1 MDHLERTRH
10 MRVFLENHP
19 PVCKELF
26 WVIVDQLSVDE
37 NVHVVSADQVDLVE
51 RGVRAGGNWGQTNLV
66 LHLLLL
72 GELDLGDLRHPL
84 HLHPRAE
91 DLDLV
96 RVHRRVGDQDL
107 GVLHSL
113 RLVHP
118 DFLVQQETWMW
129 KLSFTE

>member
-1 MDHLERTRH
+1 MGT
-10 MRVFLENHP
+10 
-19 PVCKELF
+19 
-26 WVIVDQLSVDE
+26 
-37 NVHVVSADQVDLVE
+37 DQVDLVE
-51 RGVRAGGNWGQTNLV
+51 RGVRAGNNWGQTNLV

-72 GELDLGDLRHPL
+72 GELDLGNLAHVV
-84 HLHPRAE
+84 HLHSGAE
-91 DLDLV
+91 HLDLV

>member
-1 MDHLERTRH
+1 
-10 MRVFLENHP
+10 MRDFFKNRP

-51 RGVRAGGNWGQTNLV
+51 RGVRAGDIWGQTHLV

-72 GELDLGDLRHPL
+72 GELDLGNLAHVV
-84 HLHPRAE
+84 HLHSGAE
-91 DLDLV
+91 HLDLV

-118 DFLVQQETWMW
+118 DFLVQQETWIW